1 MDELAKLAV
10 HPFFMWYFGI
20 LGDAFLVVGIV
31 TAAMDVTIAG
41 FTPMIWFLLA
51 FACYLG
57 MIWTVALRILAR
69 LESEKER

>member
-1 MDELAKLAV
+1 MDELTKLAAR
-10 HPFFMWYFGI
+10 PLFMWYFGI

-31 TAAMDVTIAG
+31 TAAMEITIAG

-57 MIWTVALRILAR
+57 MIWTVVLRILAR
-69 LESEKER
+69 LESQEER